1 MPPGAQGL
9 GAGAEVSVD
18 GVGVTSDPVLLPLKA
33 LLISSQHYAA
43 FNNFN
48 MKKTVLYCHNWGCNT
63 H

>member
-1 MPPGAQGL
+1 MCILLVEELFWVPPGAQGL

-48 MKKTVLYCHNWGCNT
+48 MNKY
-63 H
+63 